1 MSSRLAVLLHMHQPD
16 YRDAASGAPGMPWV
30 RLHALRGYLDVATI
44 ALERAAPLT
53 INVVPSLL
61 DQLLYYA
68 GGGTDRWEELSRR
81 RAEDLDASEVAF
93 LRAHFVHGH
102 PAMRRTSPRYQALEA
117 LLHAGEP
124 LEPRALR
131 DLQVWSNLAWIGF
144 VGAREPL
151 VRSLRARDAGFEH
164 DELLELMDLQRTL
177 LCRVL
182 PTWRKLPCLSC
193 SPSFHPILPLLVDHQ
208 HARRSDPDLP
218 APDDPT
224 GVDFRYPEDALR
236 QLVEGRARV
245 LDVLGV
251 QPDGL
256 WPSEGALSPEAA
268 ELVTA
273 AGFRWA
279 MADQALLERS
289 DRDGPADLRRP
300 WRTPDGLALL
310 FRDRDLSDR
319 IGFRYQYWEAAA
331 AVRDLLAGAGAHGV
345 VPIALDGENP
355 WEAYPDA
362 GEGFLTALCD
372 SGRLVAVGEAV
383 ASPGGRIHRLH
394 TGSWINGD
402 LRIWAG
408 APEDRVGWSMVAS
421 ARRAWEATGCPD
433 AAWPHLAAAEGSD
446 WFWWFGP
453 EFSTENHHLFDGLFR
468 GHLRAAWRAMGL
480 EPPASLFRPVGA
492 DAVAVGRN
500 ITPPILP
507 IPPDPASWEGARPL
521 ELPRQGA
528 MAASATLLRGGL
540 VGADDDSVYVRLDLP
555 LARFEPPP
563 GTRLR
568 IDCGALGAVELN
580 WAGIAGGPVAL
591 PAGEGRQMDVAVW
604 DGGVLLRAD
613 RSRHTAAVQLRVER
627 LRADCAVEAMPPSGW
642 FVVELPSPP
651 APGGVDPR
659 IGVIP

>member
-1 MSSRLAVLLHMHQPD
+1 MSSQLAVLLHMHQPD
-16 YRDAASGAPGMPWV
+16 YRDPQSGAPGMPWV

-81 RAEDLDASEVAF
+81 RAEDLDADEIAF
-93 LRAHFVHGH
+93 VRGHFVHGH
-102 PAMRRTSPRYQALEA
+102 PAMRRASPRYQSLEA
-117 LLHAGEP
+117 RLQAGEV
-124 LEPRALR
+124 LDARALR

-151 VRSLRARDAGFEH
+151 VRHLRARDAGFDH
-164 DELLELMDLQRTL
+164 DELLALMDLQQAL
-177 LCRVL
+177 LARVL
-182 PTWRKLPCLSC
+182 PTWRKLPHLSC

-218 APDDPT
+218 APDART

-245 LDVLGV
+245 NEVLGV
-251 QPDGL
+251 LPDGL

-289 DRDGPADLRRP
+289 DRDAPADVRRP
-300 WRTPDGLALL
+300 WRTSDGLALL

-319 IGFRYQYWEAAA
+319 IGFRYQYWDAAA
-331 AVRDLLAGAGAHGV
+331 AVHDLLGAAGAQGI

-362 GEGFLTALCD
+362 GAGFLEALCD
-372 SGRLVAVGEAV
+372 SGRLVSVGEAV
-383 ASPGGRIHRLH
+383 AAPGGRIHRLH

-408 APEDRVGWSMVAS
+408 APEDRAGWSLLAS
-421 ARRAWEATGCPD
+421 ARRAWDAVGRPDEA
-433 AAWPHLAAAEGSD
+433 WHHLAAAEGSD

-492 DAVAVGRN
+492 EAGAVRHC

-507 IPPDPASWEGARPL
+507 ITPDPASWEGAAPL

-528 MAASATLLRGGL
+528 MAVSATLLRGGL
-540 VGADDDSVYVRLDLP
+540 VGADAQHIYLRLDLP
-555 LARFEPPP
+555 LMRLEPPP
-563 GTRLR
+563 GSRLR
-568 IDCGALGAVELN
+568 VDCGELGALELN
-580 WAGIAGGPVAL
+580 WAGVVGGPVTV
-591 PAGEGRQMDVAVW
+591 PAGEQGAMEVAVW
-604 DGGVLLRAD
+604 DSGVLVRMPRPRHIRAL
-613 RSRHTAAVQLRVER
+613 QLRVER
-627 LRADCAVEAMPPSGW
+627 LRVGGATEVIPPSGW
-642 FVVELPSPP
+642 LVVELPSAP
-651 APGGVDPR
+651 ASS
-659 IGVIP
+659 